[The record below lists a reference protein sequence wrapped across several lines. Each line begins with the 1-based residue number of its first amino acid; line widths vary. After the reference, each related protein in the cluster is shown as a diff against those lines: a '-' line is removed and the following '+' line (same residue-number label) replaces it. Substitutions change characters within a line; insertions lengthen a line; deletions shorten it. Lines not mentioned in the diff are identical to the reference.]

1 MNKNQNKKKKE
12 QEAKT
17 ELAQK
22 IANQSQKVATGYAR
36 MEENFLRIFRSFS
49 AFFDKILFNKKYS
62 KLTALI
68 LALFMFATVNA
79 TSLSSYRTQMT
90 SSKSKVNVA
99 VTANY
104 NSDLFELS
112 GLPATANITFIGDA
126 TGVTAASNADGQKVL
141 MK

>member
-62 KLTALI
+62 
-68 LALFMFATVNA
+68 
-79 TSLSSYRTQMT
+79 
-90 SSKSKVNVA
+90 
-99 VTANY
+99 
-104 NSDLFELS
+104 
-112 GLPATANITFIGDA
+112 
-126 TGVTAASNADGQKVL
+126 
-141 MK
+141 